1 MPNRRAGW
9 IRGFTE
15 ESRLSF
21 SRVFAGPRLA
31 LQPLRESLSGT
42 LGLSG
47 FIFMGAGY
55 YNVHAARLQDAGAAA
70 RAAQTAPAPEAAT
83 AAEQRALLDK
93 YCVTCHNQ
101 RAKTAGLMLD
111 TVDIEHL
118 GEAPETWEKVVRQ
131 LRAESMPP
139 LKEPRKAAS

>member
-1 MPNRRAGW
+1 MPRMS
-9 IRGFTE
+9 RG
-15 ESRLSF
+15 S
-21 SRVFAGPRLA
+21 VAW
-31 LQPLRESLSGT
+31 

-47 FIFMGAGY
+47 FVFMGAGY

-118 GEAPETWEKVVRQ
+118 GEAPETWEKVAHM
-131 LRAESMPP
+131 LRTGSMPP
-139 LKEPRKAAS
+139 TGRPRP